1 MDELGVQ
8 KGERCYFQGVWLM
21 QDVKLCA
28 NLSVTWTSGDE
39 KHEPELLAVMSD
51 QCACG
56 TRLHEYAVR
65 MDAEEGFRDDKSG
78 GFDMADT
85 RLQHAERLER
95 LLLALAIAKP
105 WCHESGEHVLADGET
120 ARQAIDPGSER
131 ELSVF
136 QLGLRWLQSCISTH
150 IERLPTFQA
159 HLSPLKLAPVAQSGS
174 Q

>member
-8 KGERCYFQGVWLM
+8 KGERCYFQGVWLT

-51 QCACG
+51 KCAYG
-56 TRLHEYAVR
+56 ARLHEYAVR
-65 MDAEEGFRDDKSG
+65 MDAEESFRDDKSD

-85 RLQHAERLER
+85 RLQHVERLER

-105 WCHESGEHVLADGET
+105 W
-120 ARQAIDPGSER
+120 
-131 ELSVF
+131 
-136 QLGLRWLQSCISTH
+136 
-150 IERLPTFQA
+150 
-159 HLSPLKLAPVAQSGS
+159 
-174 Q
+174 